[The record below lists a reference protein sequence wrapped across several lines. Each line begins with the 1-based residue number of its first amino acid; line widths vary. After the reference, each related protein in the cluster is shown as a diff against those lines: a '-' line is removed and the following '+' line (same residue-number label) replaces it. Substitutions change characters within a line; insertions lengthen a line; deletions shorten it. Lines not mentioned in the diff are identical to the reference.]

1 MRTPFLLCPA
11 FSTKSCTCCCCFA
24 SPFGNHLHL
33 EKSSA
38 SLLLPQK
45 FAVLLPC
52 VAAADAYG
60 CYTDTLALT
69 CFPFKLSMP
78 AVLLDCN
85 PFRHD
90 MVRITLA
97 EYRSA
102 EQTALMTQVTEQAAA
117 AWKLP
122 GHPGFHAAHV
132 DSQPLL
138 NWLQDL
144 LRQQVG
150 LPFCLLNAN

>member
-1 MRTPFLLCPA
+1 MLF
-11 FSTKSCTCCCCFA
+11 
-24 SPFGNHLHL
+24 
-33 EKSSA
+33 
-38 SLLLPQK
+38 
-45 FAVLLPC
+45 V
-52 VAAADAYG
+52 
-60 CYTDTLALT
+60 
-69 CFPFKLSMP
+69 P
-78 AVLLDCN
+78 AVLLDCS

-97 EYRSA
+97 ECRSP

-122 GHPGFHAAHV
+122 GHPGWRAANM

-138 NWLQDL
+138 DWLQDL

-150 LPFCLLNAN
+150 LPFSLLNAGSVSG